1 MKIQKNFLSFK
12 SVEIDEAA
20 ITSPTGMCY
29 NKLAQALGKGYMSV
43 SYPNGNY
50 LTLPADA
57 KEEDIS
63 YEITLL
69 DKDSSEKT
77 TETTKTPVNET
88 TEEKSTTPA
97 VATVKY
103 FYDNKEVGSIDIGYK
118 VSAVS
123 KDDDNGGSG
132 LFKNI
137 TKKKPV
143 KFFGSSLMK
152 AARLLGLILG
162 ITLLILLILAIR
174 IAHINRVNKKR
185 KDERRKKRLEIRE
198 RERREQEESYQ
209 RDRDHRTNRDHHMK

>member
-1 MKIQKNFLSFK
+1 MGVCQNIPRLKKTMRNNIKDNNTYYYKFHKNVRTSIPSGYVNNQEMKS
-12 SVEIDEAA
+12 
-20 ITSPTGMCY
+20 
-29 NKLAQALGKGYMSV
+29 
-43 SYPNGNY
+43 NY
-50 LTLPADA
+50 LESDVTSRTFLTGRKHNIAVVSMSSNPA
-57 KEEDIS
+57 
-63 YEITLL
+63 
-69 DKDSSEKT
+69 
-77 TETTKTPVNET
+77 N
-88 TEEKSTTPA
+88 
-97 VATVKY
+97 
-103 FYDNKEVGSIDIGYK
+103 FY
-118 VSAVS
+118 
-123 KDDDNGGSG
+123 GGSG